1 MSTVIIALRTATPV
15 CELSLRHDDAWIDRD
30 YEAGRTLARTLLSR
44 INDVAEGDLSKITGI
59 VAYAGPGS
67 YTGLR
72 IGLTVVNTL
81 ASSMKVPIVG
91 VSGDDWR
98 EEGLRRLLAN
108 EDDVIV
114 MPVYGGEPHITTPRK

>member
-1 MSTVIIALRTATPV
+1 MIIALRTATPM
-15 CELSLRHDDAWIDRD
+15 CELSLRRGDAWVDRD
-30 YEAGRTLARTLLSR
+30 YEAGRTLARTLLAR
-44 INDVAEGDLSKITGI
+44 ISDAIEGDLEGITGI
-59 VAYAGPGS
+59 IAYQGPGS

-98 EEGLRRLLAN
+98 EQGLRRLLAG
-108 EDDVIV
+108 EDDEIV
-114 MPVYGGEPHITTPRK
+114 MPIYGGEPHITTPRK